1 MNSLNRR
8 TFIKTAA
15 LLSSASLVPKSK
27 GNVMKS
33 DQPLTVVIP
42 MPIQI
47 VIDDVGWWSGK
58 DGHENQEPFRTGIK
72 RNHVPE
78 DYEAIIHLG
87 KALGIRPQAAMVM
100 CEWDTKNILR
110 ELPNSTWM
118 GKEWNNEKWVGPWLE
133 KAADLINNNS
143 NHIELT
149 VHGIGHEYWT
159 QGVFT
164 RAEWADMQGVM
175 RPPQQVK
182 KHLEY
187 FGKLLDQHGLG
198 PMPRS
203 FVPTAF
209 RHGFGQTGDH
219 EQSLA
224 AILKQYGIDY
234 INTPFRVM
242 ANAGDVQHGL
252 FGIDS
257 GVLTVDRGQDLLTW
271 DTIATPPSGTL
282 TGPTCGMHWPNILHT
297 DPDRNHEIVEA
308 WIRFLE
314 PYDRAFDTTLAPDS
328 DLFRQQLLH
337 HQLTGIR
344 QSDDRIEFDFSR
356 TDALDYIG
364 ERKRF
369 FIKVLSPN
377 TFHFKA
383 SGMRILEQKAK
394 RQENG
399 QVLMTINVERDRA
412 QKTAIMVIV

>member
-1 MNSLNRR
+1 MKSLNRR

-15 LLSSASLVPKSK
+15 LLSSASLAPKSK
-27 GNVMKS
+27 AIVMNS
-33 DQPLTVVIP
+33 DQSFTVVIP
-42 MPIQI
+42 MPIQV

-58 DGHENQEPFRTGIK
+58 DGHENQEPFRTGIN

-110 ELPNSTWM
+110 DLPHSTWM

-133 KAADLINNNS
+133 KTADLLSNNS
-143 NHIELT
+143 DHIELT

-159 QGVFT
+159 NGTFT

-175 RPPQQVK
+175 RPPEQVK
-182 KHLEY
+182 KHLDY

-209 RHGFGQTGDH
+209 RHGFGPTGDH

-252 FGIDS
+252 LGIDS

-271 DTIATPPSGTL
+271 DTISTPPSGKL
-282 TGPTCGMHWPNILHT
+282 TGPTCGMHWPNLLHT
-297 DPDRNHEIVEA
+297 DPERNHEIVEA
-308 WIRFLE
+308 WIRFLK
-314 PYDRAFDTTLAPDS
+314 PYDESPDTILAPDS
-328 DLFRQQLLH
+328 EHFGQQLLH
-337 HQLTGIR
+337 HQLTGVQQR
-344 QSDDRIEFDFSR
+344 DDRIGFDFSR
-356 TDALDYIG
+356 TDAPDYIG
-364 ERKRF
+364 KRKRF
-369 FIKVLSPN
+369 LIKVLSPN
-377 TFHFKA
+377 ALDFKA
-383 SGMRILEQKAK
+383 SGMRILAQKAE

-399 QVLMTINVERDRA
+399 QVLMTINVERDLA
-412 QKTAIMVIV
+412 QKTATMVIV

>member
-1 MNSLNRR
+1 MNS
-8 TFIKTAA
+8 
-15 LLSSASLVPKSK
+15 
-27 GNVMKS
+27 
-33 DQPLTVVIP
+33 DQSFTVVIP
-42 MPIQI
+42 MPIQV

-58 DGHENQEPFRTGIK
+58 DGHENQEPFRTGIN

-110 ELPNSTWM
+110 DLPHSTWM

-133 KAADLINNNS
+133 KTADLLSNNS
-143 NHIELT
+143 DHIELT

-159 QGVFT
+159 NGTFT

-175 RPPQQVK
+175 RPPEQVK
-182 KHLEY
+182 KHLDY

-209 RHGFGQTGDH
+209 RHGFGPTGDH

-252 FGIDS
+252 LGIDS

-271 DTIATPPSGTL
+271 DTISTPPSGKL
-282 TGPTCGMHWPNILHT
+282 TGPTCGMHWPNLLHT
-297 DPDRNHEIVEA
+297 DPERNHEIVEA
-308 WIRFLE
+308 WIRFLK
-314 PYDRAFDTTLAPDS
+314 PYDESPDTILAPDS
-328 DLFRQQLLH
+328 EHFGQQLLH
-337 HQLTGIR
+337 HQLTGVQQR
-344 QSDDRIEFDFSR
+344 DDRIGFDFSR
-356 TDALDYIG
+356 TDAPDYIG
-364 ERKRF
+364 KRKRF
-369 FIKVLSPN
+369 LIKVLSPN
-377 TFHFKA
+377 ALDFKA
-383 SGMRILEQKAK
+383 SGMRILAQKAE

-399 QVLMTINVERDRA
+399 QVLMTINVERDLA
-412 QKTAIMVIV
+412 QKTATMVIV